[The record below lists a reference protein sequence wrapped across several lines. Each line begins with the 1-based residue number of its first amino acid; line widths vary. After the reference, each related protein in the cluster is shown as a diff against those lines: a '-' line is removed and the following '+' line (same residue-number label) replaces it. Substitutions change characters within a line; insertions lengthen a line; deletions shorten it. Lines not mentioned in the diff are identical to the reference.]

1 MGFELGVVVA
11 GPLAPERIVPVTRQL
26 LARWPWLRLPL
37 ETAHARQVVLG
48 SVERT
53 SYMVGSHRHAQLL
66 DEQIQSELVEASAA
80 LPDCSLAWVHTDCFG
95 GMGVD
100 DGLVARSGARVC
112 ESQSLSELLA
122 QVGIETTGFFAAFVR
137 DHFGTNVDPRMFEQ
151 CLSAELRGELDEAIE
166 DDEDARDDPGWLDRM
181 LDELHGDRSELER
194 NVVAALDRRFDDA
207 HALQVLADALALAGD
222 ARAEPLA
229 LALVGKSSERALA
242 ACRTPLEGQLAALER
257 AKPAHHLLI
266 DDWWPRLWV
275 SWAGPFV
282 TRLAIRDAVK
292 PTHHD
297 TPYVTDFA
305 HSSVMDAC
313 VRKLLALPCTRYLSA
328 RRVTLLHCARQR
340 DQRGHDLSDFD
351 LDGVNLT
358 SARLGAACLQR
369 TRLARSMLAHAELR
383 DADLRDAD
391 LRGADLRMADLQGAD
406 LRGTMLR
413 DADLRFADL
422 RNVRLDGG
430 ALASAR
436 TEGLLR

>member
-11 GPLAPERIVPVTRQL
+11 GPLAPERIVPVTHQL

-37 ETAHARQVVLG
+37 ETAHPHQVVLG

-53 SYMVGSHRHAQLL
+53 SYMVGSYRHAQLL
-66 DEQIQSELVEASAA
+66 DEQIQSELVAASAA

-95 GMGVD
+95 GMGTD
-100 DGLVARSGARVC
+100 DGQVARAGKQVC
-112 ESQSLSELLA
+112 ESQSLSELLGH
-122 QVGIETTGFFAAFVR
+122 VGVETSGFFAGFVR
-137 DHFGTNVDPRMFEQ
+137 DHFGVNVDPRMFEH
-151 CLSAELRGELDEAIE
+151 CLSAELRSELDE
-166 DDEDARDDPGWLDRM
+166 DDDPDVRDEPQWIDRM
-181 LDELHGDRSELER
+181 LDALHGERSEVER
-194 NVVAALDRRFDDA
+194 NVVATLDLRFDDA

-242 ACRTPLEGQLAALER
+242 ACRTPLERQLAALAQ
-257 AKPAHHLLI
+257 AKPAHHILI
-266 DDWWPRLWV
+266 DDWWPRVWV
-275 SWAGPFV
+275 TWSGPFV
-282 TRLAIRDAVK
+282 TRLVVRDAVK
-292 PTHHD
+292 PSHHD

-305 HSSVMDAC
+305 HSSVTD
-313 VRKLLALPCTRYLSA
+313 VRKLLALPCARYLSA
-328 RRVTLLHCARQR
+328 RRVTLLHCAMQR

-369 TRLARSMLAHAELR
+369 TRLARSLLAHAELR

-391 LRGADLRMADLQGAD
+391 LRGADLRVADLQGAD
-406 LRGTMLR
+406 LRGAMLR

-422 RNVRLDGG
+422 RNARLDGG

-436 TEGLLR
+436 TEGLVR

>member
-48 SVERT
+48 SVER
-53 SYMVGSHRHAQLL
+53 MVGSYRHAQLL
-66 DEQIQSELVEASAA
+66 DEQIQRELVEASAA
-80 LPDCSLAWVHTDCFG
+80 LPDCSLAWVHTDYFG
-95 GMGVD
+95 GMGTD
-100 DGLVARSGARVC
+100 DGQVARAGKQVC
-112 ESQSLSELLA
+112 ESQSLSELLGH
-122 QVGIETTGFFAAFVR
+122 VGIETSGFFAGFVR

-151 CLSAELRGELDEAIE
+151 CLSAELRSELDEE
-166 DDEDARDDPGWLDRM
+166 DEDARDDPQWLDRM
-181 LDELHGDRSELER
+181 LDALHGERSELER

-229 LALVGKSSERALA
+229 LALVGKSSKRALA
-242 ACRTPLEGQLAALER
+242 ACRTRLEGQLGALER

-266 DDWWPRLWV
+266 DNWWPRLWV

-282 TRLAIRDAVK
+282 TRLVVRDAVK
-292 PTHHD
+292 PNHHD

-305 HSSVMDAC
+305 HSSVTDAR
-313 VRKLLALPCTRYLSA
+313 VRKLLALPCARYLSA
-328 RRVTLLHCARQR
+328 RRVTLLHCAMQR

-351 LDGVNLT
+351 LEGVDLT
-358 SARLGAACLQR
+358 NARLGAGCLQR
-369 TRLARSMLAHAELR
+369 TRLARSVLAHAELR

-391 LRGADLRMADLQGAD
+391 LRGADLRMADLHGAD
-406 LRGTMLR
+406 LRGAMLR
-413 DADLRFADL
+413 DSDLRFADL
-422 RNVRLDGG
+422 RNARLDGG